1 MKELKIDSLDE
12 LKSVAEAVI
21 ESLNGRNVVAFCGAM
36 GAGKTAADAIDK
48 QLSERK

>member
-21 ESLNGRNVVAFCGAM
+21 ESLDGCNVVAFCGAM
-36 GAGKTAADAIDK
+36 GAGKTAAAAIDEYIMNK
-48 QLSERK
+48 